1 VPVLFAFT
9 LALGAGLLFAVQP
22 LAARAALPILGGT
35 PAVWNTSMV
44 FFQSVVLAG
53 YAAAHFLARRCS
65 PTIQWAVFV
74 AIAIVGALSLPL
86 DLGNTPTSPP
96 EHPLLW
102 LLARLSAQVALPGFA
117 LALASP
123 LLQRWYAHATG
134 DLHEP
139 YFLYAASNAGSL
151 GALLAYP
158 LIFEPLFD
166 LDRQAHLW
174 TGTYFAWGLLILL
187 TGWLQVRRSV
197 AARVPS
203 SAQPDASPGEFSPRL
218 LAGQGS
224 GRGTRP
230 ATRSWLVWIGLGAIP
245 ASLLQGCT
253 LFLTTDVASVP
264 LLWIVPLALYLTTF
278 IVAFA
283 RTGQWSIR
291 AANRILP
298 FLATALLYVILCRAT
313 QPVTLLIALHLGFL
327 FLAGVVCHG
336 RLVSLRPPAEQL
348 TGFYLA
354 LAIGGVLGSAF
365 NALLAPHL
373 FQTVAEYPL
382 AIALACLALPPR
394 VAARKGVP
402 PEEAPS
408 KPRSHPAPATDWLRD
423 IAWATVIAVVMAIL
437 GVSVP
442 WIGADSPRLRDAVV
456 FGLPAIA
463 CCALLDRPRRLAFAT
478 AAAFGVGLW
487 LQGLWSHTIHS
498 ERNFFG
504 ITRVTHNPVAR
515 SHQIV
520 HGNTIHGR
528 QFQDPERRNEP
539 LTYYHRHGPLGSVFD
554 AFPLSHSTTT
564 GTPHIGVIG
573 LGAGSMAAY
582 GRAGERWTFFEI
594 DPAVIRVATDPLWF
608 SFLEQSQAK
617 PVEII
622 EGDARLRLEEQPDA
636 AFDLLVLDAFSS
648 DAIPVHLLTREALQL
663 YLRKLAPRGWLLAHI
678 SNRYLNLEPVFA
690 ALAQDAGMICRSSDD
705 SHEDAS
711 LGKEPSHWILMAR
724 AEADLGPLRRGI
736 TWIPAEGADRFAPW
750 TDRRAGIL
758 EVFEW
763 RFD

>member
-1 VPVLFAFT
+1 MPVLFAFT

-22 LAARAALPILGGT
+22 LAARASLPTLGGT

-44 FFQSVVLAG
+44 FFQTVVLAG
-53 YAAAHFLARRCS
+53 YAAAHGLARRCS
-65 PTIQWAVFV
+65 PKVQGVAFV
-74 AIAIVGALSLPL
+74 AIIALGSLSLPP
-86 DLGNTPTSPP
+86 DLATTATSPP

-102 LLARLSAQVALPGFA
+102 LLARLSVQVALPAFA

-123 LLQRWYAHATG
+123 LLQRWYARAAG

-139 YFLYAASNAGSL
+139 YFLYSASNAGSL

-158 LIFEPLFD
+158 LIFEPWFD

-174 TGTYFAWGLLILL
+174 TGTYVAWGLLILL
-187 TGWLQVRRSV
+187 TAWIQARRPPGTPP
-197 AARVPS
+197 AAVVP
-203 SAQPDASPGEFSPRL
+203 AVTTAANRPGEHTRP
-218 LAGQGS
+218 
-224 GRGTRP
+224 GTR
-230 ATRSWLVWIGLGAIP
+230 AWLVWIGLGAIP

-283 RTGQWSIR
+283 RNGQWIIR
-291 AANRILP
+291 AANRALP

-313 QPVTLLIALHLGFL
+313 QPVVLLMSLHLGFL

-336 RLVSLRPPAEQL
+336 RLVALRPPAEHL

-354 LAIGGVLGSAF
+354 LAVGGVLGSAF

-373 FQTVAEYPL
+373 FRSVAEYPL
-382 AIALACLALPPR
+382 AIALACLALPAR
-394 VAARKGVP
+394 VRA
-402 PEEAPS
+402 S
-408 KPRSHPAPATDWLRD
+408 KRPGHDPIAPAPRAASPPAHATVWLRD
-423 IAWATVIAVVMAIL
+423 IAWATVIAVLMAVL

-442 WIGADSPRLRDAVV
+442 WFGADSPRLRDAVV

-463 CCALLDRPRRLAFAT
+463 CCALLDRPRRLALAT
-478 AAAFGVGLW
+478 GAAFGVGLW
-487 LQGLWSHTIHS
+487 LQGLWSQTIHS

-504 ITRVTHNPVAR
+504 VTRVTRNAVAG

-528 QFQDPERRNEP
+528 QFLDPERRNEP

-554 AFPLSHSTTT
+554 AFARMHASTAEA
-564 GTPHIGVIG
+564 PQIGVIG

-582 GRAGERWTFFEI
+582 GRPGERWTFFEI
-594 DPAVIRVATDPLWF
+594 DPAVIRVATDPRWF
-608 SFLEQSQAK
+608 TFLQQTQAQ
-617 PVEII
+617 PVEIV
-622 EGDARLRLEEQPDA
+622 EGDARLRLRERPDA
-636 AFDLLVLDAFSS
+636 GYDLLVLDAFSS
-648 DAIPVHLLTREALQL
+648 DAIPVHLLTREAVEL
-663 YLRKLAPRGWLLAHI
+663 YRRKLRPGGWLLAHI

-690 ALAQDAGMICRSSDD
+690 ALARDAGWICRSSDD
-705 SHEDAS
+705 SNDNEA
-711 LGKEPSHWILMAR
+711 LGKEPSHWVLMAQR
-724 AEADLGPLRRGI
+724 EEDLGPLRRGI
-736 TWIPAEGADRFAPW
+736 TWIPAAGGDSFTPW